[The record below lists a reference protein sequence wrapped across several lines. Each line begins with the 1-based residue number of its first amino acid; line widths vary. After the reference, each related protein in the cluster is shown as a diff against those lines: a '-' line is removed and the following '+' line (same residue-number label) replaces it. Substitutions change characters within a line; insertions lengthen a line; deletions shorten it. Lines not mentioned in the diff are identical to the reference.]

1 MASSFCLLAFKEQ
14 SIRCNLLGSTSEYSL
29 VFILV
34 IIEGIIIEVVGE
46 AYEALEESEAQ
57 IEHYYK

>member
-1 MASSFCLLAFKEQ
+1 MLYMF
-14 SIRCNLLGSTSEYSL
+14 
-29 VFILV
+29 
-34 IIEGIIIEVVGE
+34 IEGIIIEVVGE